1 MILSSNTGFGA
12 NISDKYYSIHL
23 EDVMQLYVLLV
34 LDAVFSDKML
44 VFHMM
49 LFLSSHP
56 TFKSIN

>member
-23 EDVMQLYVLLV
+23 EDVLLV